1 MERDILLLGNP
12 RLYEISEEVKR
23 EELEELRSVFTD
35 MFDCIRGIRRD
46 YGFGRAIAAPQIGVQ
61 KRLICILTDQK
72 KPYRRPKKNI
82 AGTVLVLLG
91 MFCMIKK
98 TPMNVSMIHG

>member
-35 MFDCIRGIRRD
+35 MFDCIRGIDEIMGLDGQLRHH
-46 YGFGRAIAAPQIGVQ
+46 
-61 KRLICILTDQK
+61 RLG
-72 KPYRRPKKNI
+72 YRS
-82 AGTVLVLLG
+82 G
-91 MFCMIKK
+91 
-98 TPMNVSMIHG
+98 

>member
-35 MFDCIRGIRRD
+35 MFDCIRGIRRED
-46 YGFGRAIAAPQIGVQ
+46 LVCAIM
-61 KRLICILTDQK
+61 KH
-72 KPYRRPKKNI
+72 
-82 AGTVLVLLG
+82 LL
-91 MFCMIKK
+91 KE
-98 TPMNVSMIHG
+98 

>member
-35 MFDCIRGIRRD
+35 MFDCIRGNPTRLWVWTGNCGTTD
-46 YGFGRAIAAPQIGVQ
+46 WGTEAADLYFDQISLMSLSIPG
-61 KRLICILTDQK
+61 
-72 KPYRRPKKNI
+72 
-82 AGTVLVLLG
+82 
-91 MFCMIKK
+91 
-98 TPMNVSMIHG
+98 